1 MTSAQMKD
9 SGIAW
14 IGQVPSD
21 WDIHRVKYHFQHDKH
36 VVGIHSSKYERLALT
51 MQGVIKRSKEDNEGL
66 QPEDF
71 ASYQILRQ
79 NELVFKL
86 IDLQNI
92 STSRVGLSPYEGLV
106 SSLYYFACKFS
117 ILSQI
122 CLLFFLIYVVGCYF

>member
-1 MTSAQMKD
+1 MTSARMKD

-14 IGQVPSD
+14 VGQIPCD
-21 WDIHRVKYHFQHDKH
+21 WNIHRVKYHFQHNKH
-36 VVGIHSSKYERLALT
+36 IVGIHSSEYERLALT

-71 ASYQILRQ
+71 ASYQILRK

-92 STSRVGLSPYEGLV
+92 STSRVGFSPYEGLV
-106 SSLYYFACKFS
+106 SPAYIVLYANS
-117 ILSQI
+117 ESRQQER
-122 CLLFFLIYVVGCYF
+122 LFKTY